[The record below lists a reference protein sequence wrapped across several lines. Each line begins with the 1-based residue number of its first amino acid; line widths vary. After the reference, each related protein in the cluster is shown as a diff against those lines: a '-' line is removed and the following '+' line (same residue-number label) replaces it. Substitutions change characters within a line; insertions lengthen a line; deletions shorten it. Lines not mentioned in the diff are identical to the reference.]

1 VSRFLSEYKLA
12 PCITSD
18 GIISVHRAVNRETGT
33 DCILKLPAGE
43 TDSTAAVPFL
53 KNEFSLSSGIES
65 NGILRPD
72 SCIST
77 ENGCFNVYEHIEA
90 LPLAMSMNF
99 GSTETVPF
107 LATAIRFTEL
117 LAQLHDL
124 GITHR
129 NLSPFSILKDIT
141 TGTYRITGFYI
152 SVAFNTTAK
161 TPALPSYY
169 TPNAPYIAPEQTG
182 NVARPID
189 ERTDIYALG
198 AVLYEML
205 CGEPPFITADLSS
218 LLYSHV
224 ARIPVPLASRKHTI
238 PRPVS
243 DIIGKMLEK
252 NPADRYQSAHGALSD
267 LEECHDCLKRGR
279 SLVPF
284 APGKQEQLTRL
295 NPVKTLHGRK
305 EELQQLADT
314 LRDAESGS
322 CNCVLLYGDPGTGK
336 TRLVEGF
343 SESLDSQKTIFARGK
358 CDASAAAM
366 PYHALKEA
374 IADLVSVII
383 SQGEDVVSYWRTA
396 LLEKIGDTR
405 ELIADFIPEIRMIIG
420 PATQRAQP
428 LYTDTGTRF
437 KNALIRFLRACSSTG
452 YTLVLFIDDLQ
463 WADSALLN
471 IIVPAFFDTP
481 SHRLLFIGSIRPP
494 FDNAVMLT
502 ESIVASTTIRLRSID
517 LEPLN
522 EQDTGSTVAEAL
534 GLSPEINHKELGAV
548 IYKKT
553 NGNPFFVLTFLET
566 LLDRNLLIHQPSKD
580 PPTSSSSSSGTFWEW
595 DAGQIER
602 MGCTENVVDLILERN
617 RSFPDSVQKL
627 LSIASVLG
635 TRFSFRHLWTIAGPD
650 TETVQRSVA
659 ELCNAGILQYE
670 SADEH
675 PDRLCFIHDRIR
687 EALYNRIPPQE
698 RRMLH
703 LGTGRMLAGLHGT
716 DRASCTVFD
725 ILKHLNPCMEQ
736 ITDPAERDAL
746 SRLNNEAAMSARNA
760 NAAEI
765 AIVHFTT
772 AIAFLPEN
780 AWERDHEYRFGLELH
795 LAECEFQFSRT
806 DDALSRCTSLASK
819 ATTGNQQAA
828 VDLLRMSI
836 HNHRQEQDLSIRI
849 GLERLQAMGL
859 KIPSRPSLPFL
870 VVQLI
875 RAAFSIRTFYREFSK
890 DKPVPTVISG
900 PGPYAFRIMIRL
912 WLDAFTLQKQGII
925 VAITTYLI
933 NTARTTGANGPLSVA
948 CCFWGIFLGKITGD
962 PQRGRHYGTMA
973 MTIADH
979 FDDIFSRGIT
989 YFLYGSFFAH
999 LEGSLDNVLEILSK
1013 GQQFSYEAGDL
1024 VSTSNSNE
1032 GLLLYQ
1038 VLNGNSLASIRQTTA
1053 EMHEFLLRI
1062 GNPYKALNV
1071 VRFIQSWVD
1080 DLENSL
1086 NVNFVATIDDPEK
1099 ETPLVKGI
1107 LLFYSMFREVVA
1119 GDFQAAL
1126 VLGKRL
1132 RGNPLLDPSS
1142 YFFYFFT
1149 FMHGLALSAA
1159 TGASE
1164 SVSVK
1169 HRLKRMLTIL
1179 RKGAVISSSTTQPLL
1194 LLITAEYHRHAKNR
1208 WEALTIYRQAIEA
1221 ARHSGFQHIAALS
1234 CERLAGFLQP
1244 FNRSDSRSYLKKA
1257 MNHYYEWGAHA
1268 KLAQLRRRAPDLL
1281 HTPPGQALSG
1291 FNDIDIQ
1298 SLLKS
1303 YEAISN
1309 ELLLERLLEK
1319 LIRIVMENSGA
1330 SRGVLLLRENDHFSV
1345 RVEGVLRRHDEHQPS
1360 TIEASTRNIPL
1371 ADAELPRGII
1381 SYVVHSREP
1390 VRLENA
1396 GITGKFTTD
1405 PYVIGQNAKSI
1416 LCVPLVT
1423 NERIRGIIYLE
1434 NNMTEGAF
1442 PPSRLQLLR
1451 LLCGQAIISID
1462 NALFHEVEIKHLQ
1475 SKVNPHF
1482 IFNALSSIA
1491 ELCHSDPVAT
1501 EDAIVK
1507 LSALYRYVLTA
1518 EMRLVSLGEELDI
1531 VDNYIAI
1538 EQLRFGSRLAFKK
1551 EIYGNPELVQMPSML
1566 IQPLVEN
1573 SIKHGIT
1580 PRTSGGT
1587 ITVSVTI
1594 TGERCTVSVADDGVG
1609 TGVAAKHGSGY
1620 GLESIRKRLA
1630 LQYRMDARFTIDD
1643 SSGYRVEFS
1652 FPLQG
1657 PNH

>member
-1 VSRFLSEYKLA
+1 MSRHLSEYELA

-18 GIISVHRAVNRETGT
+18 GIISVHRAVNRTTGT

-43 TDSTAAVPFL
+43 TDSAAAVPFL
-53 KNEFSLSSGIES
+53 KNEFSLSSGIENS
-65 NGILRPD
+65 GILRPD

-77 ENGCFNVYEHIEA
+77 ENGCFNVYEYIDA
-90 LPLAMSMNF
+90 LPLALSMHF
-99 GSTETVPF
+99 GSTETAPF
-107 LATAIRFTEL
+107 LAAAIRFTEL
-117 LAQLHDL
+117 LAHLHDL

-129 NLSPFSILKDIT
+129 NLSPFSIMKDIT

-152 SVAFNTTAK
+152 SVVFSTPAK
-161 TPALPSYY
+161 TPVLPLFYG
-169 TPNAPYIAPEQTG
+169 PNAAYIAPEQSG
-182 NVARPID
+182 NVDRPID

-205 CGEPPFITADLSS
+205 CGEPPFITPDLSS

-224 ARIPVPLASRKHTI
+224 ARKPMPLSTRKHTV

-243 DIIGKMLEK
+243 DIVGKMLEK
-252 NPADRYQSAHGALSD
+252 NPADRYQSAYGALSD
-267 LEECHDCLKRGR
+267 LEECRDSLKRGR
-279 SLVPF
+279 SLVSF
-284 APGKQEQLTRL
+284 TPGKQDRLTRTF
-295 NPVKTLHGRK
+295 PVRTLHGRE
-305 EELQQLADT
+305 EELRQLSTA
-314 LRDAESGS
+314 LSDAENGS
-322 CNCVLLYGDPGTGK
+322 SNCMLIYGDAGTGK

-343 SESLDSQKTIFARGK
+343 SESLDPRKTIFARGK
-358 CDASAAAM
+358 CDVSAATM

-374 IADLVSVII
+374 IADLVSIII
-383 SQGEDVVSYWRTA
+383 SRGEDVVSYWRTT
-396 LLEKIGDTR
+396 LLEKIGDSR

-420 PATQRAQP
+420 PTVQRALP
-428 LYTDTGTRF
+428 LDAEAGTRF

-452 YTLVLFIDDLQ
+452 YTFVLFIDDLQ

-481 SHRLLFIGSIRPP
+481 LRRLLFIGSTRQP
-494 FDNAVMLT
+494 FDNAAKLT
-502 ESIVASTTIRLRSID
+502 ESIVGSSTIRLRTID

-522 EQDTGSTVAEAL
+522 ERDTGSAVAEAL
-534 GLSPEINHKELGAV
+534 GLPPEINHKELDAV
-548 IYKKT
+548 IFKKT
-553 NGNPFFVLTFLET
+553 NGNPFFVKTFLET
-566 LLDRNLLIHQPSKD
+566 LLDRNLLVHHPSKVPD
-580 PPTSSSSSSGTFWEW
+580 SPSSLSGTFWEW
-595 DAGQIER
+595 DTGKIER

-617 RSFPDSVQKL
+617 RSFPDSVQRL
-627 LSIASVLG
+627 LSIASILG
-635 TRFSFRHLWTIAGPD
+635 TRFSFRHLRTIAGSD
-650 TETVQRSVA
+650 ADQVNHSVA
-659 ELCNAGILQYE
+659 ELCDAGILQYE
-670 SADEH
+670 SAEEH

-687 EALYNRIPPQE
+687 EALYNRIPLQE
-698 RRMLH
+698 RCALH
-703 LGTGRMLAGLHGT
+703 LNAGRILAERYRT
-716 DRASCTVFD
+716 DRNACTVFD
-725 ILKHLNPCMEQ
+725 ILKHLNPCSEQ
-736 ITDPAERDAL
+736 IADPGERDML
-746 SRLNNEAAMSARNA
+746 SRLNNEAAMNARNA

-765 AIVHFTT
+765 AIAHFTT

-780 AWERDHEYRFGLELH
+780 AWEREHEYRFGLELH

-806 DDALSRCTSLASK
+806 DDALSRCATLISR

-849 GLERLQAMGL
+849 GIERLQTMGL

-875 RAAFSIRTFYREFSK
+875 RAAFSIRKFYREFSK
-890 DKPVPTVISG
+890 DKPVPTLTAG
-900 PGPYAFRIMIRL
+900 PGPYAFRIMSRI
-912 WLDAFTLQKQGII
+912 WLDAFTLQKQGTI

-948 CCFWGIFLGKITGD
+948 CCFWGIFLGKITGN

-999 LEGSLDNVLEILSK
+999 LEGSLDNALEILSK

-1032 GLLLYQ
+1032 GLLLYK
-1038 VLNGNSLASIRQTTA
+1038 VLNGNSLASIRQATA
-1053 EMHEFLLRI
+1053 ETHEFLLRI
-1062 GNPYKALNV
+1062 GNPFKALNV

-1080 DLENSL
+1080 DLENIL
-1086 NVNFVATIDDPEK
+1086 NVNYIATIDDPEK

-1107 LLFYSMFREVVA
+1107 LLFYCMFREVIA

-1159 TGASE
+1159 AGSTE
-1164 SVSVK
+1164 STSVK
-1169 HRLKRMLTIL
+1169 YRLKRMLAIL
-1179 RKGAVISSSTTQPLL
+1179 RKGAAISASTTQPLL
-1194 LLITAEYHRHAKNR
+1194 LLISAEYHRHAKNR
-1208 WEALTIYRQAIEA
+1208 WEALSIYRQAIEA
-1221 ARHSGFQHIAALS
+1221 ARHSGFQHIAALT
-1234 CERLAGFLQP
+1234 CERLAEFLQP

-1303 YEAISN
+1303 YEAISD

-1330 SRGVLLLRENDHFSV
+1330 SRGVLLLEENDHFSV
-1345 RVEGVLRRHDEHQPS
+1345 RVEGVLRRHEEHQPS
-1360 TIEASTRNIPL
+1360 AIEATTCDTPL
-1371 ADAELPRGII
+1371 PDAELPKGIV

-1396 GITGKFTTD
+1396 GSTGKFTTD
-1405 PYVIGQNAKSI
+1405 PYVIRQHAKSV

-1518 EMRLVSLGEELDI
+1518 EMRLVTLDEELDI

-1538 EQLRFGSRLAFKK
+1538 EQLRFGTRLAFKK
-1551 EIYGNPELVQMPSML
+1551 EINGNPELVHMPSML

-1587 ITVSVTI
+1587 ITVAVTI
-1594 TGERCTVSVADDGVG
+1594 TGDRCTVSVADDGVG

-1630 LQYRMDARFTIDD
+1630 LHYRMDAQFTIDD

-1652 FPLQG
+1652 FPLQD
-1657 PNH
+1657 PIR